1 MLVKGLRVM
10 ADDKGEGDVDDE
22 DEDADED
29 ADADGEVE
37 YDGPRGDD
45 LWL

>member
-22 DEDADED
+22 DEDADD
-29 ADADGEVE
+29 DGEVE